1 MSERLARVAAFALEA
16 EEVYDEGVPGGS
28 APTCAGWRCARTGKR
43 TRKNGRFPINMLVS
57 KLSSF
62 AVFPA
67 SYQIGFGGVVAQP
80 AIGPSWKIRGAIN
93 SAAA

>member
-16 EEVYDEGVPGGS
+16 EEVT
-28 APTCAGWRCARTGKR
+28 A
-43 TRKNGRFPINMLVS
+43 N
-57 KLSSF
+57 
-62 AVFPA
+62 
-67 SYQIGFGGVVAQP
+67 YQIGFGGVVAQP